1 MLEEMEGV
9 RRQHSEEVA
18 GYDRLVQALRERV
31 EEVTAQ
37 GMGENEF
44 LKMHL
49 AVMRQADIS
58 SLKDFYENSM
68 QIMGEHIH

>member
-1 MLEEMEGV
+1 
-9 RRQHSEEVA
+9 
-18 GYDRLVQALRERV
+18 
-31 EEVTAQ
+31 
-37 GMGENEF
+37 MGENEF